1 MSSTTERRDTKGT
14 HQKDSL
20 SVIIPCYNE
29 RNTIEAIIDKV
40 LQAPI
45 ADMEVIVIDNCST
58 DGTREIL
65 RERLESR
72 VSSVIYNPE
81 NIGKGGSL
89 KKGFSAAKKDIVI
102 VQDADLEYD
111 PIRDYPRLIQPII
124 DGQADVVYGSR
135 FKDNKKVQGR
145 LINFIGNKLF
155 TYCSNLM
162 TGLHL
167 TDVETCYKTFRREI
181 IQSIDLH
188 ENGFGFEPEVTAKIA
203 AKKCRVVEVP
213 VSYYPRSSDAGKK
226 VKFRHGLVT
235 LWCIYK
241 YRKG

>member
-1 MSSTTERRDTKGT
+1 MDKITEA
-14 HQKDSL
+14 SL

-29 RNTIEAIIDKV
+29 KNTIEAIVDKV

-45 ADMEVIVIDNCST
+45 ADLEVIVVDNCST

-65 RERLESR
+65 RERVEGKVSR
-72 VSSVIYNPE
+72 VIYNPE

-89 KKGFSAAKKDIVI
+89 KKGFAAAVKDIVI

-111 PIRDYPRLIQPII
+111 PVTDYPRVMRPIME
-124 DGQADVVYGSR
+124 GRADVVYGSR
-135 FKDNKKVQGR
+135 FSENKKVQGR
-145 LINFIGNKLF
+145 LINFIGNKVF

-167 TDVETCYKTFRREI
+167 TDVETCYKTFRRDV
-181 IQSIDLH
+181 IQSIQLC

-203 AKKCRVVEVP
+203 AAKYRVTEVP
-213 VSYYPRSSDAGKK
+213 VSYYPRPASEGKK
-226 VKFRHGLVT
+226 TKFRHGLLT
-235 LWCIYK
+235 LWCIFK